1 MYCST
6 FMRWISWCI
15 ISIAK
20 YGKGYP
26 KFVTFRKLIC
36 RCDVLLLKGKG
47 AGFFSVKITF
57 KWSYWDIWQ
66 YFKYFNF
73 ATVLSVFI
81 SNFLLGFC
89 STFLWWYM
97 IINLAFVFSAFVTTL
112 LLLLPLS
119 VMVGTLAVLL
129 TFVLTLRVDISPNP
143 FKAIDH
149 VLLNISVN
157 ISVLWRY

>member
-1 MYCST
+1 
-6 FMRWISWCI
+6 
-15 ISIAK
+15 
-20 YGKGYP
+20 
-26 KFVTFRKLIC
+26 
-36 RCDVLLLKGKG
+36 
-47 AGFFSVKITF
+47 
-57 KWSYWDIWQ
+57 
-66 YFKYFNF
+66 
-73 ATVLSVFI
+73 
-81 SNFLLGFC
+81 
-89 STFLWWYM
+89 M